1 MEYTLNYATISYF
14 GISPGIFG
22 ELFEFNIFDELDFL
36 IRLEL
41 ILRKNSRER
50 NLFNEADYMRKLV
63 PLGRDKK
70 CPNNTTAL
78 NAAKKKTN
86 KQITGKNLIKVLFHD
101 FKLPHLCYE
110 KLKSLI

>member
-1 MEYTLNYATISYF
+1 MEYTLNYAAISYF

-22 ELFEFNIFDELDFL
+22 ELFEFNIFDALGFL

-50 NLFNEADYMRKLV
+50 NLFEEADYMRKLV

-78 NAAKKKTN
+78 NAAKKQNKTN
-86 KQITGKNLIKVLFHD
+86 NWKEFD
-101 FKLPHLCYE
+101 
-110 KLKSLI
+110 KSIIS